1 MLRVA
6 AADVINASIPAKKGQ
21 PVKRTMDA
29 EGERQFDFHSEA
41 IARIAI
47 FYPYRSRAATRR
59 GESGADSD
67 CVAGKHLKTG

>member
-1 MLRVA
+1 
-6 AADVINASIPAKKGQ
+6 
-21 PVKRTMDA
+21 MDA

-41 IARIAI
+41 IARIAT